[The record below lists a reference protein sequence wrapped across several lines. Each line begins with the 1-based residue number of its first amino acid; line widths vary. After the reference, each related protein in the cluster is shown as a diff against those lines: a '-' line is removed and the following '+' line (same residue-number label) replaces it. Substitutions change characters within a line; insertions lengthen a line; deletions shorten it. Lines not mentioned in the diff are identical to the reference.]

1 MKAKVIVIAI
11 FLILIAG
18 MVYFLVG
25 STQSTDYKDEV
36 SLQTRSQ
43 NTQIVAALM
52 SGGINDSFAD
62 VTEERTYIAYE
73 LPDGY
78 NATQT
83 QRFVVGV
90 AASAILDTSNEIVV
104 LQYINSTPK
113 LAWTVQMSDFK
124 TFVLG
129 ELTIDQLEGKIKQ
142 EHL

>member
-11 FLILIAG
+11 FLILVAG
-18 MVYFLVG
+18 VIYFLVG
-25 STQSTDYKDEV
+25 PMQSTDYKDEV

-62 VTEERTYIAYE
+62 VTEERAYVAYE

-78 NATQT
+78 NVTQT

-124 TFVLG
+124 TFVRG

>member
-11 FLILIAG
+11 FLILVAG
-18 MVYFLVG
+18 VIYFLVG
-25 STQSTDYKDEV
+25 PMQSTDYKDEV

-62 VTEERTYIAYE
+62 VTEERAYVAYE

-78 NATQT
+78 NVTQT
-83 QRFVVGV
+83 QRFVVGI
-90 AASAILDTSNEIVV
+90 AASAILDTSKEIVV
-104 LQYINSTPK
+104 LQYVNSTPK

-124 TFVLG
+124 TFVRG